1 MLVIRLL
8 KNVLHLPAEFR
19 EPFAGFMKTK
29 QNRMKKKIVRF
40 SVLPLIAASIFYSF
54 STKGAL
60 GTEDFEGTAFL
71 TSSLDEFHYTVSESA
86 DLAMLEPGAK
96 AYPELGKSYLA
107 FREAV
112 GFKESGGD
120 YKVVNEFGYLG
131 KYQFGRG
138 TLEVIGI
145 RDTNLFLNEPHLQE
159 AAFYANTARNKWI
172 LRRDIERF
180 AGKTINGVKITE
192 SGILAAAHLAG
203 PGNVKKYLRSWG
215 ASDFNDG
222 FGTSI
227 KTYFKKFAGYDT
239 SFVEAERLPQVS
251 IPSEV

>member
-1 MLVIRLL
+1 MR
-8 KNVLHLPAEFR
+8 
-19 EPFAGFMKTK
+19 
-29 QNRMKKKIVRF
+29 KKIAKF
-40 SVLPLIAASIFYSF
+40 SVLPLIAASFFYSF
-54 STKGAL
+54 STKEAL
-60 GTEDFEGTAFL
+60 GTKEFTGSAFF
-71 TSSLDEFHYTVSESA
+71 TSNTEELNYTVSESP
-86 DLAMLEPGAK
+86 DLAMLETETK
-96 AYPELGKSYLA
+96 AYPQLGKSYLA

-120 YKVVNEFGYLG
+120 YTVVNEFGYMG

-138 TLEVIGI
+138 TLDVIGI
-145 RDTNLFLNEPHLQE
+145 RDVNRFLNEPHLQE

-172 LRRDIERF
+172 LRRDIKRF
-180 AGKTINGVKITE
+180 AGKTVDGIKITE

-215 ASDFNDG
+215 ASNFSDG

-239 SFVEAERLPQVS
+239 SSIVAERLPQVR
-251 IPSEV
+251 IPSEI

>member
-1 MLVIRLL
+1 MR
-8 KNVLHLPAEFR
+8 
-19 EPFAGFMKTK
+19 
-29 QNRMKKKIVRF
+29 KKIVKF
-40 SVLPLIAASIFYSF
+40 SMLPLFAASAFYSF
-54 STKGAL
+54 STKEAL
-60 GTEDFEGTAFL
+60 GTEEFNGTAFL
-71 TSSLDEFHYTVSESA
+71 TSGMDGYHYTVSETA
-86 DLAMLEPGAK
+86 DLALLEAEVK

-107 FREAV
+107 FKEAV

-120 YKVVNEFGYLG
+120 YQVVNDFGYLG

-145 RDTNLFLNEPHLQE
+145 RDLEQFLNEPHLQE

-172 LRRDIERF
+172 LRRDIQRF
-180 AGKTINGVKITE
+180 SGKTINGVEITE

-227 KTYFKKFAGYDT
+227 KSYFRKFGGYDT

-251 IPSEV
+251 IPSEL